1 MEEMEEHL
9 LKNLKKSPAD
19 VDLGFI
25 LWKLETI
32 QDFLPAYKTI
42 MKKE

>member
-1 MEEMEEHL
+1 MQEEL
-9 LKNLKKSPAD
+9 LKNGKKNPMD
-19 VDLGFI
+19 IDLGFI

-32 QDFLPAYKTI
+32 QDFLPCYKTI

>member
-1 MEEMEEHL
+1 MQEELFNHEK
-9 LKNLKKSPAD
+9 KNPRD

-42 MKKE
+42 MRNKE

>member
-1 MEEMEEHL
+1 MQEELFNHE
-9 LKNLKKSPAD
+9 KKKPQD
-19 VDLGFI
+19 IDLGFI

-42 MKKE
+42 MRYKQE

>member
-1 MEEMEEHL
+1 MEEHIL
-9 LKNLKKSPAD
+9 EEIKKDPED